1 MVKAKRVA
9 IYLRVSTGDQT
20 VENQQQALQRV
31 AVHRGWQVVETYTDH
46 GISGSKGRDKRP
58 ALDKMLKDAQRGRF
72 DLIAA
77 WSLDRLGRSVVHLVN
92 MLAELT
98 DQGVGVYLDQQNID
112 SSTAAGKAMLGMC
125 AVFAEFER
133 GTIVER
139 VKAGMKRAA
148 NSGTHCGR
156 PTLPESTRQAIVRAL
171 VPGASYRAIGKQLKV
186 SDATVR
192 RVARTLAA

>member
-20 VENQQQALQRV
+20 VENQLQALERV
-31 AVHRGWQVVETYTDH
+31 AVHRGWQVVETYTDR

-133 GTIVER
+133 STIVER

-148 NSGTHCGR
+148 KAGTHCGR
-156 PTLPESTRQAIVRAL
+156 PTLPDATRQAIIKAL
-171 VPGASYRAIGKQLKV
+171 VPGAKYRAIGKQLDV